1 MVADYGSRP
10 FPLNGRNRGD
20 EYQLSTICPISA
32 RFQLEWRVS
41 AKKKKKFHLCNLEA
55 LLIAGPCFTQS
66 NVNRLVKNTWGDSM
80 QRNMDQYKSVDRSNL
95 AQYSNLSQS
104 IKLTPT
110 LRRMS
115 AYNFVFHNLL
125 TSYRK
130 LTASAIR
137 KTEFCK
143 RQIIQI
149 SFSELVR
156 V

>member
-1 MVADYGSRP
+1 MAVIEAT
-10 FPLNGRNRGD
+10 
-20 EYQLSTICPISA
+20 STNWA
-32 RFQLEWRVS
+32 RFVPSPHDSSSNEEFLQ
-41 AKKKKKFHLCNLEA
+41 KKKKKFHLCNLEA